1 MLETRNLDNELKM
14 YMDQY
19 SKEVINANK
28 NIKEKSKVKTHSAD
42 TAAWAESYKIIPDS
56 NVTIPSVENVIDAKD
71 WVDNGSKL

>member
-1 MLETRNLDNELKM
+1 M
-14 YMDQY
+14 
-19 SKEVINANK
+19 
-28 NIKEKSKVKTHSAD
+28 KTHSAD